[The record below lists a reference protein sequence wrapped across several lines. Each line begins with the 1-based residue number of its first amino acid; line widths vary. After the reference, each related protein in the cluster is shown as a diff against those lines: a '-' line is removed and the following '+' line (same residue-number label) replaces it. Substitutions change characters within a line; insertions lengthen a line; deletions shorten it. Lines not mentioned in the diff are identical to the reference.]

1 MGAFDDVHNKG
12 ALTTLATADFG
23 SSSLSVGW
31 SSRLGKSLS
40 IEGSAATAGS
50 LSINQFV
57 ALRDTLELRKAATC
71 QSNLSV
77 GGFTKFGSS
86 VIAAGQGDFDTLS
99 KAIVV

>member
-12 ALTTLATADFG
+12 ALTALATADFG

-31 SSRLGKSLS
+31 FSRLGNSLS

-50 LSINQFV
+50 LSINFV

-77 GGFTKFGSS
+77 GGVTKFGNS